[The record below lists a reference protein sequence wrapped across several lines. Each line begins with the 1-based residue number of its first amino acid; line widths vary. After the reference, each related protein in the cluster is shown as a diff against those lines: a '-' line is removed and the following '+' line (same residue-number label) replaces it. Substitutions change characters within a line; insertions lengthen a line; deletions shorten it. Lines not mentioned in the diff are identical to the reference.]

1 MKSITR
7 LVVIATITG
16 ALAPAAASA
25 APALDRAALQGN
37 PSLVCGTD
45 YSRNSVTGEDCVPRA
60 SRSVGE
66 RAGTGGASH
75 APSRTRA
82 AAFEHG
88 SAAVCRTDYSRNS
101 VTGDDCVARAPVPIP
116 DIVGA
121 APFPRAIAD
130 DGFSW
135 PHAGV
140 AGAVAVVLLAG
151 GAAASRR
158 RRARL
163 AVARRRALAAG

>member
-45 YSRNSVTGEDCVPRA
+45 YSRNSVTGE
-60 SRSVGE
+60 
-66 RAGTGGASH
+66 
-75 APSRTRA
+75 
-82 AAFEHG
+82 
-88 SAAVCRTDYSRNS
+88 
-101 VTGDDCVARAPVPIP
+101 DCVARAPVPIP